1 MNIVRLISLLLLLVC
16 LQLPASLQAK
26 ETWQDVARIVAIGD
40 LHGDYEQYL
49 LILKDNNLLDA
60 KLNWQGGKTHLVQ
73 LGDVP
78 DRGPDSLKI
87 MRHLKQLHKQA
98 RKAKG
103 YVHALLGNHELM
115 NITHDL
121 RYVHP
126 GEYSTLVTDKSAIY
140 QAHYLERVFEFL
152 LTQDPTLVDSKPQ
165 SMQEL
170 AIRFPKGFVEHRV
183 MWAPKG
189 EAFEWVKKNN
199 AVIKINRT
207 LFTHGGISPH
217 QEFLPLKT
225 INRRIRRVINDG
237 LPTTSDLLSGEQ
249 GPLWYRGLARNSSE
263 QELEQLKKMLEYY
276 DADFIVI
283 AHTPTPGAVMQ
294 RFDGRVV
301 LVDVGLGEFY
311 GTRRASLLIEGSNR
325 STIHRGHKISLPDS
339 DQELLDYLV
348 RLSKLDPD
356 PSPLLMMIDRLDTG
370 KPEQNV
376 GTD

>member
-152 LTQDPTLVDSKPQ
+152 LTQPWSIQNPNRCRNLQLDS
-165 SMQEL
+165 L
-170 AIRFPKGFVEHRV
+170 KG
-183 MWAPKG
+183 
-189 EAFEWVKKNN
+189 
-199 AVIKINRT
+199 
-207 LFTHGGISPH
+207 
-217 QEFLPLKT
+217 
-225 INRRIRRVINDG
+225 
-237 LPTTSDLLSGEQ
+237 LL
-249 GPLWYRGLARNSSE
+249 N
-263 QELEQLKKMLEYY
+263 
-276 DADFIVI
+276 
-283 AHTPTPGAVMQ
+283 
-294 RFDGRVV
+294 
-301 LVDVGLGEFY
+301 
-311 GTRRASLLIEGSNR
+311 
-325 STIHRGHKISLPDS
+325 
-339 DQELLDYLV
+339 
-348 RLSKLDPD
+348 
-356 PSPLLMMIDRLDTG
+356 TG
-370 KPEQNV
+370 
-376 GTD
+376 